1 MELAIATKGLARN
14 FGRHRALDGIDLAVP
29 AGSVYG
35 FLGQNGAGKTTTI
48 RLLLGLLR
56 PSAGSI
62 SVFGTDP
69 SVDRCGAARM
79 IGALVEAPSHYDH
92 LSGRENLAVTRMLIG
107 CERSEVDRL
116 LELVDLRDAAN
127 RRVGGYSLG
136 MRQRLGIARALMG
149 SPRLLILDEPT
160 NGLDPAGIRE
170 LRALIARLR
179 EEEGVTLLISSH
191 LLSEIEQVASH
202 VGLIHDGH
210 LLVQSPIGSLKGQ
223 QRKTVRLTV
232 DRPEAVRLLLATMGI
247 EARAEQE
254 NVVRVADGSAD
265 LAAREIATINFVMV
279 ENGIMV
285 SGIDVSEPCLEE
297 TIMNAM
303 SNGASSRASA
313 TRLAMAA

>member
-1 MELAIATKGLARN
+1 MELAVATKGLARN
-14 FGRHRALDGIDLAVP
+14 FGRHRVLDGIDLAVP
-29 AGSVYG
+29 VQSVYG

-62 SVFGTDP
+62 SIFGTDLA
-69 SVDRCGAARM
+69 VDRRGAARM
-79 IGALVEAPSHYDH
+79 IGALVETPSHYDH

-107 CERSEVDRL
+107 CERSSVDRL

-179 EEEGVTLLISSH
+179 EQEGVTFLISSH
-191 LLSEIEQVASH
+191 LLTHVEQVASH
-202 VGLIHDGH
+202 IGLIHAGR
-210 LLVQSPIGSLKGQ
+210 LLVQAPIGSLKAQ

-232 DRPEAVRLLLATMGI
+232 DRPEAVRSLLAGMGI
-247 EARAEQE
+247 ETRAERG
-254 NVVRVADGSAD
+254 NVVRVADVSAD

-297 TIMNAM
+297 TIMGAISNAV
-303 SNGASSRASA
+303 SSGASAMP
-313 TRLAMAA
+313 LAMAA